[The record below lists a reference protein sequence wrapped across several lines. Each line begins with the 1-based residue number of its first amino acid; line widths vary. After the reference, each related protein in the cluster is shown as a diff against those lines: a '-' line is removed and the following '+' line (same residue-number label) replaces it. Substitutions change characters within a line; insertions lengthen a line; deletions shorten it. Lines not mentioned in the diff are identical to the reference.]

1 MADDP
6 KKHLRSHLTMLQ
18 GEFFFFALS
27 VNSQSSLSSLLGFF
41 WFQNR
46 RLLTFLFISSRIP
59 SSFYDFEPFPIDNC
73 IKMVFYRPL
82 HQQIFLFVKVEL
94 TDMTGC
100 ADNRFG
106 RKILSPKKPSHHP
119 PTPTL
124 TPTGLGFV
132 REDESIQLLGTNIM
146 DKEECTGTK
155 IQDKEKCTEC
165 RIIPKTTALHPSNKS
180 AQLLGTNI
188 LKKIQILNTKLY
200 KKNLMLRKI
209 PKMDVSKLGKKI
221 LQKYHAPKKQK
232 KMIHHLHLH
241 PQVWDLSEKTNPSN
255 Y

>member
-1 MADDP
+1 
-6 KKHLRSHLTMLQ
+6 
-18 GEFFFFALS
+18 
-27 VNSQSSLSSLLGFF
+27 
-41 WFQNR
+41 
-46 RLLTFLFISSRIP
+46 
-59 SSFYDFEPFPIDNC
+59 
-73 IKMVFYRPL
+73 MVFYRPL
-82 HQQIFLFVKVEL
+82 HQRIFLFVKVEL

-106 RKILSPKKPSHHP
+106 RKILSPKEQSHHP

-209 PKMDVSKLGKKI
+209 PKMDVSKLGKKF
-221 LQKYHAPKKQK
+221 LRKYHAPKKQK

-241 PQVWDLSEKTNPSN
+241 PQVWDLSERTNPSN
-255 Y
+255 SWEPKFWTRMNVLQKKSGQGKICSDKSQKWICPNFEKKFYECTMHPKTRKNWNNFREKGP